1 MNRIIPLLLL
11 LIFITGCS
19 CAPENSSLEGC
30 AMKDI
35 QFTEID
41 RFNFEW
47 DRVEFPIELGED
59 ALEKVTPINT
69 TEDAVY
75 IATSIIEELHN
86 DGRMSEYILLSVT
99 HSKEEN
105 IWCFEY
111 STEVDTLV
119 ECGGLY
125 VAIDGNEG
133 KLIKAWVE
141 E

>member
-1 MNRIIPLLLL
+1 
-11 LIFITGCS
+11 
-19 CAPENSSLEGC
+19 
-30 AMKDI
+30 MKDI

>member
-1 MNRIIPLLLL
+1 MKKIIPLLLL
-11 LIFITGCS
+11 LFSLVGCS
-19 CAPENSSLEGC
+19 CVMNNNSC
-30 AMKDI
+30 VDDVMKDI
-35 QFTEID
+35 QITEID

-69 TEDAVY
+69 TEDAVD

-86 DGRMSEYILLSVT
+86 DGRMSEYVLLSVT

-111 STEVDTLV
+111 STDVDTLV

>member
-1 MNRIIPLLLL
+1 MKKIIPLLLL
-11 LIFITGCS
+11 LFSLVGCS
-19 CAPENSSLEGC
+19 CVTNNNSC
-30 AMKDI
+30 VDDVIKDI
-35 QFTEID
+35 QITEID

-59 ALEKVTPINT
+59 ALKKVTPINT
-69 TEDAVY
+69 TEDAVD

-86 DGRMSEYILLSVT
+86 DGRMSEYVLLSVT